1 MEHGIKLRQ
10 NYNRVGPQ
18 YVLMASRYAHA
29 KQFKRMKK
37 MNNKLKPRLG
47 RVKRDIE
54 RQLPSYSID
63 IQSSFEVAL
72 EQTQKLIK
80 QEQHSKNK
88 LYSLH
93 ARKPSVS
100 VKVKLISLMNLVL
113 KPVSL

>member
-1 MEHGIKLRQ
+1 
-10 NYNRVGPQ
+10 
-18 YVLMASRYAHA
+18 MASRYAHA

-37 MNNKLKPRLG
+37 MNNKLKSRLG

-54 RQLPSYSID
+54 RQLPNYSVD
-63 IQSSFEVAL
+63 IQSLFEVVL
-72 EQTQKLIK
+72 EQAQKLIE

-93 ARKPSVS
+93 ARKSSVS
-100 VKVKLISLMNLVL
+100 VKAKLISLMNLGL

>member
-29 KQFKRMKK
+29 KQSKRMKK

-54 RQLPSYSID
+54 RQRPSYSVD
-63 IQSSFEVAL
+63 IQSLFEVAL
-72 EQTQKLIK
+72 EQAQRNGPQKLD
-80 QEQHSKNK
+80 S
-88 LYSLH
+88 
-93 ARKPSVS
+93 A
-100 VKVKLISLMNLVL
+100 ISASSGQAAILVADL
-113 KPVSL
+113 